1 MIKISKNKKILL
13 IVVSLVVI
21 AIIVYFA
28 ISIGARSPSSTK
40 TNNKSGESGKA
51 TLVDTTKKTNN
62 EWGEVPAT
70 DQLALMA
77 SNQNGGSIGRIAYV
91 KGLSEVVY
99 SKVEIFGDENTV
111 YIFFKYDGQWASIN
125 DSDVPKDVATEL
137 NSKLSSPQK
146 R

>member
-1 MIKISKNKKILL
+1 MIIISNKTKILL
-13 IVVSLVVI
+13 IVASLAFV

-40 TNNKSGESGKA
+40 ANSKSGEPGKA
-51 TLVDTTKKTNN
+51 TLIDTTEKTNN
-62 EWGEVPAT
+62 TWGEIPAT
-70 DQLALMA
+70 DQLALLA
-77 SNQNGGSIGRIAYV
+77 SDQNGGSVGRIAYV
-91 KGLSEVVY
+91 KGLSKVVY
-99 SKVEIFGDENTV
+99 VKVEIFGDENTV
-111 YIFFKYDGQWASIN
+111 YIFFKYDGQWVSIN